1 MSIDLKMELAKQEY
15 VNAVNEINQKYE
27 LPLSIIEVIL
37 NGICNEVHNMK
48 IMQIQ
53 KEQEELSKKDKLEKN
68 KSKKDSDK

>member
-15 VNAVNEINQKYE
+15 VNAINEINNKYE

-48 IMQIQ
+48 LMQIQ
-53 KEQEELSKKDKLEKN
+53 KEQEELSKEKESE
-68 KSKKDSDK
+68 K